1 MSSLGELVTKLD
13 RIADGIEDPRVVKA
27 AGLAAKDAAGEVAA
41 NVAGPDRRLS
51 GWGKRGVPVGAGF
64 DVESSTS
71 VALNLRPLGVWK
83 VLQDGRQPS
92 NAAATITPRR
102 RGRGKKATT
111 GKALNTP
118 WGPRSSVK
126 GSTSP
131 GKKAVTRA
139 IKEASA
145 AAPQAA
151 HAEIKQML
159 REVF

>member
-1 MSSLGELVTKLD
+1 VTSLAELQVKLD

-27 AGLAAKDAAGEVAA
+27 AGLAAKDAASEVAA

-64 DVESSTS
+64 DLEGPGL

-83 VLQDGRQPS
+83 VLEDGRRAS
-92 NAAATITPRR
+92 GTITPAR

-111 GKALNTP
+111 GKALSTP
-118 WGPRSSVK
+118 WGPRASVK
-126 GSTSP
+126 GSEIRNP
-131 GKKAVTRA
+131 KRAVTRV
-139 IKEASA
+139 IKDASD
-145 AAPQAA
+145 AAPKAA
-151 HAEIKQML
+151 HAEIGRML